1 MDNNGNKQ
9 PVDFVNTGNNHH
21 VAIYVD
27 EAGNYQENIVSFFEA
42 TARAINKQPIIDHEY
57 NSEKGWRFCFS
68 MKQNEYFVFPDEENG
83 FNPEDIDL
91 TKELDK
97 TAARKIK
104 KIISPEPDPEPQTE
118 DLEQPD
124 EPQTEEEPETEQPET
139 REQPTRKTII
149 LNPVIL
155 IAGLGLAAALG
166 VIFFITRKART
177 TPAQLEEPQE
187 E

>member
-1 MDNNGNKQ
+1 MPETKQ
-9 PVDFVNTGNNHH
+9 M
-21 VAIYVD
+21 VARCKNCGHSWNIETYD
-27 EAGNYQENIVSFFEA
+27 GKRKRKCPECGKYQV
-42 TARAINKQPIIDHEY
+42 EY
-57 NSEKGWRFCFS
+57 I
-68 MKQNEYFVFPDEENG
+68 
-83 FNPEDIDL
+83 NPEDIDL

-139 REQPTRKTII
+139 QEQPTRKTII

-155 IAGLGLAAALG
+155 IAGFGLAAALG

-177 TPAQLEEPQE
+177 TSAQLEEPQE